1 MKLLVFEYST
11 VCLDNYLINEGFNML
26 KGMLDNLENISFFD
40 TYFLINKKL
49 PKLNFKNCS
58 PIYLEDDIGL
68 WLKKY
73 SEEFDYCLFV
83 APEDNLIQYKICKI
97 LEENNVSILGSSSN
111 ASFICS
117 SKFLTYKYVPEEL
130 KIDTLKIN
138 SNDVDFSVIENHFKS
153 FDFIV
158 KPDNRTSSNLIFHV
172 NNENEFK
179 EILELYEKEDVD
191 DVLLQE
197 YISGDSVSVS
207 IICDD
212 SFVNCISI
220 NSQEIR
226 TENNKITYIGCV
238 TPIEHEYKNELF
250 QISERIIKSIPNLK
264 GFVGIDYIINED
276 KIYFVEVNARI
287 TTPFI
292 VLQKQCNDN
301 LIENIIEL
309 LINKKRKKI
318 SFKNSGSFCKEE

>member
-1 MKLLVFEYST
+1 MP
-11 VCLDNYLINEGFNML
+11 DM
-26 KGMLDNLENISFFD
+26 
-40 TYFLINKKL
+40 
-49 PKLNFKNCS
+49 
-58 PIYLEDDIGL
+58 
-68 WLKKY
+68 
-73 SEEFDYCLFV
+73 SE
-83 APEDNLIQYKICKI
+83 
-97 LEENNVSILGSSSN
+97 
-111 ASFICS
+111 
-117 SKFLTYKYVPEEL
+117 
-130 KIDTLKIN
+130 
-138 SNDVDFSVIENHFKS
+138 
-153 FDFIV
+153 
-158 KPDNRTSSNLIFHV
+158 
-172 NNENEFK
+172 
-179 EILELYEKEDVD
+179 
-191 DVLLQE
+191 LQE

-301 LIENIIEL
+301 LIEKII
-309 LINKKRKKI
+309 
-318 SFKNSGSFCKEE
+318 